1 MFCGPLPGL
10 AHDYDDDHAPSY
22 KGPQDR
28 PQVEGED
35 RPQLGELEGE
45 DGELEGEDGE
55 LEGEDRL
62 QLEGEDRPQL
72 GELEELEGEDRRLGD
87 GRGVEGSL
95 PP

>member
-1 MFCGPLPGL
+1 MFGGPLPGL
-10 AHDYDDDHAPSY
+10 AHDHDHDHAPSY

-35 RPQLGELEGE
+35 QPQLGELEELEGD
-45 DGELEGEDGE
+45 DGELEGEDWP
-55 LEGEDRL
+55 

-72 GELEELEGEDRRLGD
+72 GELEELEGEDRRG
-87 GRGVEGSL
+87 GEGSL

>member
-10 AHDYDDDHAPSY
+10 AHDHDDHAPSY

-45 DGELEGEDGE
+45 DGELEGED
-55 LEGEDRL
+55 RL

-72 GELEELEGEDRRLGD
+72 GELEELEELEGEDRRLGD

>member
-10 AHDYDDDHAPSY
+10 AHDHDDDYAPSY

-45 DGELEGEDGE
+45 DGELEGED
-55 LEGEDRL
+55 RL
-62 QLEGEDRPQL
+62 QLEGDDRPQL